1 MSNLTVL
8 TDVSH
13 FYGGDVALG
22 PTGDLGRVSGVDR
35 SKQRVLRR
43 LLTNPG
49 DYIFHPTYGAGLGL
63 MIGKVVDIASVVAL
77 IRGQMALEA
86 SVAQTPQPTV
96 KASLIPNG
104 IAVSV
109 AYTALPDRQPAA
121 LAFEVTP

>member
-1 MSNLTVL
+1 MADLTTL
-8 TDVSH
+8 TGVSH
-13 FYGGDVALG
+13 YYGGDVALG
-22 PTGDLGRVSGVDR
+22 PTGDLGRVNGLER

-49 DYIFHPTYGAGLGL
+49 DYIFHPTYGAGLGRYV
-63 MIGKVVDIASVVAL
+63 GKVVDVAAIAVL
-77 IRGQMALEA
+77 IRGQMALER
-86 SVAQTPQPTV
+86 SVSQSPPPTI

-109 AYTALPDRQPAA
+109 AYVALPDRQPVA